1 MRMIGVC
8 AVGLLLG
15 IVITLGAQNGN
26 STDVDRAHDEF
37 MRAALGRNPTG
48 WANTVTDDVQLIP
61 SSGELVNK
69 IERMAEIKNGE
80 ALVSSQFPVSEL
92 AKGPEYRVRVYG
104 DAALVSWTTPPRQ
117 GGLGPKGN
125 RFVRVFVKQRNSWR
139 MAHQQATP
147 IQ

>member
-8 AVGLLLG
+8 AVGLVLG
-15 IVITLGAQNGN
+15 IVITLGAQKGN

-37 MRAALGRNPTG
+37 MRAALGRNPTE

-104 DAALVSWTTPPRQ
+104 GCSPRLVDNSTAARRTGTEGKPFRPR
-117 GGLGPKGN
+117 
-125 RFVRVFVKQRNSWR
+125 FC
-139 MAHQQATP
+139 
-147 IQ
+147 